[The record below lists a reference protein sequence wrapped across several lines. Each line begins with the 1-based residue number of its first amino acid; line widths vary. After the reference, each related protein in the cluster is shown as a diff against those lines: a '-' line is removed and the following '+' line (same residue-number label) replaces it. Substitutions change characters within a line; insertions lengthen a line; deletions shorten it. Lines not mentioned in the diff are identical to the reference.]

1 MAVIYL
7 KDVATLKLVAENCT
21 GCGFCVDVCPHQI
34 LTMSGGKVSI
44 ADLDLCIECG
54 ACVLNC
60 PFDALS
66 LGNTG
71 PG

>member
-1 MAVIYL
+1 MTIVYL
-7 KDVATLKLVAENCT
+7 KDVATLKLAAEKCT
-21 GCGFCVDVCPHQI
+21 GCGFCVEVCPHQV
-34 LTMSGGKVSI
+34 LTTDGGKVSI